1 MVMTAAPH
9 RATMAAVRTF
19 NTAGP
24 VRAERHYQI
33 APLSRIDLEEVLGL
47 IRDEKYFVLH
57 APRQTGKTSALLALR
72 DLLNGGE
79 AGDFRCLYANVEN
92 GQAMRENVAE
102 AMRTVLAEMAYQASV
117 TLDDETLEELWPA
130 LLERVGPAQ
139 ALRQA
144 LARWCMADPRPL
156 VLLIDEIDA
165 LVGDTL
171 LSVLRQLRT
180 GYADRPQRFP
190 HSIILCG
197 LRDVRD
203 YRIHSSAE
211 NRLVLGGSAFNIKSE
226 SLRLGDFS
234 EQETCDLT
242 AQHTEQTGQAF
253 TEDAL
258 ELIWERTAGQPWL
271 VNALC
276 YDACF
281 RHKPGRDRERPITAA
296 AVLEAQERLIL
307 RRDTHI
313 DDLAHKL
320 CEERVRRVIEP
331 ILAGARQQ
339 AWSNEDLAYVCD
351 LGLVTQDVGGRPR
364 IANPIYAE
372 VVPRHLN
379 YAVQAGLPQEMAWY
393 VGADGALDVEGLIA
407 AFQAF
412 FGEHS
417 EHWVQRFEQYHEAGP
432 QLLLQAHL
440 QRVVNGGGR
449 IEREYALGRGRT
461 DLLIVWPQG
470 GRERRYVVECK
481 VRRGELER
489 TIAEGVAQ
497 ARAYV
502 DRCGAE
508 AGHLIVFDRSRE
520 RTWEQKIFR
529 RAAPPG
535 MDAPVTVWGM

>member
-1 MVMTAAPH
+1 MLCDNAPV
-9 RATMAAVRTF
+9 ATVRKF

-24 VRAERHYQI
+24 VVAADHYCI
-33 APLSRIDLEEVLGL
+33 PPLERIDLDAVLGL
-47 IRDEKYFVLH
+47 IRDKKYFVLH

-72 DLLNGGE
+72 DLLNGG
-79 AGDFRCLYANVEN
+79 AHGDFRCVYANVEA

-102 AMRTVLAEMAYQASV
+102 GMRTVLAELALQASV
-117 TLDDETLEELWPA
+117 TLGDETLEDLWPG
-130 LLERVGPAQ
+130 LLERVGPGT
-139 ALRQA
+139 ALRHA
-144 LARWCMADPRPL
+144 LLRWSMADPRPL

-171 LSVLRQLRT
+171 LAVLRQLRT
-180 GYADRPQRFP
+180 GYVDRPARFP

-197 LRDVRD
+197 VRDVRD
-203 YRIHSSAE
+203 YRIHSTAE

-226 SLRLGDFS
+226 SLRLGDFP
-234 EQETCDLT
+234 EREIRALL
-242 AQHTEQTGQAF
+242 AQHTDATGQAF
-253 TEDAL
+253 TE
-258 ELIWERTAGQPWL
+258 ESQTLIGTRTAGQPWL

-281 RHKPGRDRERPITAA
+281 RHEPGRDRARPITADA
-296 AVLEAQERLIL
+296 IREAQERLIL

-320 CEERVRRVIEP
+320 REERVRRVVEP
-331 ILAGARQQ
+331 ILTGADEQ
-339 AWSNEDLAYVCD
+339 AWSTEDVAYVCD
-351 LGLVTQDVGGRPR
+351 LGLVAQDAAGTPR

-379 YAVQAGLPQEMAWY
+379 YAVQAGLPQQVAWY
-393 VGADGALDVEGLIA
+393 VGADDGLDVEGLLA
-407 AFQAF
+407 AFQEF
-412 FGEHS
+412 FREHS

-470 GRERRYVVECK
+470 GRERRFVVECK
-481 VRRGELER
+481 VLRKGLER
-489 TIAEGVAQ
+489 TIAEGVEQ
-497 ARAYV
+497 TRSYM

-508 AGHLIVFDRSRE
+508 AGHLIVFDRTPDRP
-520 RTWEQKIFR
+520 WADKIFR
-529 RAAPPG
+529 RTPPESG
-535 MDAPVTVWGM
+535 VPVTVWGM

>member
-1 MVMTAAPH
+1 M
-9 RATMAAVRTF
+9 
-19 NTAGP
+19 
-24 VRAERHYQI
+24 
-33 APLSRIDLEEVLGL
+33 
-47 IRDEKYFVLH
+47 
-57 APRQTGKTSALLALR
+57 
-72 DLLNGGE
+72 
-79 AGDFRCLYANVEN
+79 
-92 GQAMRENVAE
+92 
-102 AMRTVLAEMAYQASV
+102 LAELAYQASV
-117 TLDDETLEELWPA
+117 TLGDETLEELWPA

-180 GYADRPQRFP
+180 GYVDRPRRFP

-226 SLRLGDFS
+226 SLRLGDFT
-234 EQETCDLT
+234 EQETRALT

-258 ELIWERTAGQPWL
+258 ELIWERSAGQPWL

-281 RHKPGRDRERPITAA
+281 RHKPGRDRGRPITAA
-296 AVLEAQERLIL
+296 AVLAAQERLIL

-320 CEERVRRVIEP
+320 REERVRRVIEP
-331 ILAGARQQ
+331 ILAGADRQM
-339 AWSNEDLAYVCD
+339 WSSEDVAYVHD
-351 LGLVTQDVGGRPR
+351 LGLVAQDAGSLPR

-379 YAVQAGLPQEMAWY
+379 HAVQIGLPQQMAGY
-393 VGADGALDVEGLIA
+393 VDAHGVLDVEGLLA

-412 FGEHS
+412 FREHPS
-417 EHWVQRFEQYHEAGP
+417 TGCSASSNTTR
-432 QLLLQAHL
+432 
-440 QRVVNGGGR
+440 
-449 IEREYALGRGRT
+449 RGRSCCCRRT
-461 DLLIVWPQG
+461 CS
-470 GRERRYVVECK
+470 GR
-481 VRRGELER
+481 
-489 TIAEGVAQ
+489 
-497 ARAYV
+497 
-502 DRCGAE
+502 
-508 AGHLIVFDRSRE
+508 
-520 RTWEQKIFR
+520 R
-529 RAAPPG
+529 RA
-535 MDAPVTVWGM
+535 T